1 MDPRLLEAIQ
11 ENDKVVFE
19 KLVQEDKRVLQ
30 QRSSDSSN
38 TSLHWAIM
46 KGKTE
51 IARAILELCP
61 DLVSAQNIR
70 GDTPL
75 HEACRVGNADM
86 VMLLLETKQ
95 AVATLLN
102 YNNESAFSI
111 ACSREHLDVVKL
123 LLNLSWLMDIEEARY
138 PSNALHQSVSR
149 DNTRVVRAILEA
161 RPSFASKSDQDGCLP
176 LHCACEKSSLEM
188 TKILL
193 EYAPQS
199 SMVLNNKGYAPLHLA
214 AMNGCAPIIL
224 EFLSRGS
231 QYVILFTKQG
241 DSLLHLAV
249 KSGSY
254 DAFIVMRDVF
264 TTIPHFLRFRDQHGN
279 TVLHLA
285 VSTGCYK
292 IAEYLIKVKLLD
304 LNDQNYSG
312 LTALDILEEV
322 AFPHE
327 KKWSLKD
334 LLVKAGGKRSIL
346 ISSTS
351 LVRETSDVDI
361 EHKDIKSPTSS
372 TSATTTHNSQP
383 SGAAAQTNYNTTRSE
398 TKQKPAEKELARDI
412 SDHLRKMQIEAL
424 QNSRNTIIVV
434 AVLIATVSFAAGISP
449 PGGVFQDGPMKG
461 KSILA
466 RTTAFKVFEISNTIA
481 LFTSLSVVI
490 TLIRII
496 PFRRKPLVRVLKIA
510 DRVMWVAVLCMG
522 ISFVAA
528 TWVITPHSGGT
539 EWMPV
544 LATAAGGSAL
554 GATFIVIAVI
564 FTIHWQRKRMWRKK
578 RTEGKVEEQPVEQF
592 AVEELEIKI
601 LGSASSD
608 IAPNYGLGY
617 HTY

>member
-19 KLVQEDKRVLQ
+19 ILVQEDKRVLQ

-38 TSLHWAIM
+38 TSL
-46 KGKTE
+46 
-51 IARAILELCP
+51 AILELCP

-75 HEACRVGNADM
+75 HEACRVGKADI
-86 VMLLLETKQ
+86 VTLLLETKPME
-95 AVATLLN
+95 ATQLN
-102 YNNESAFSI
+102 YNNET
-111 ACSREHLDVVKL
+111 CSRRHLGVVNL
-123 LLNLSWLMDIEEARY
+123 LLNQSWLMDIEEARY

-149 DNTRVVRAILEA
+149 ADRRVVRAILEA
-161 RPSFASKSDQDGCLP
+161 RPSFAWKCDQDGCLP

-199 SMVLNNKGYAPLHLA
+199 SMVLNNKGYVPLHLA
-214 AMNGCAPIIL
+214 AMNGCAPIIR
-224 EFLSRGS
+224 EFQSRAPECFN
-231 QYVILFTKQG
+231 LFTQQG
-241 DSLLHLAV
+241 DSVVHLAV
-249 KSGSY
+249 KSGSF

-264 TTIPHFLRFRDQHGN
+264 TTIPHFLLVRDQHDN

-285 VSTGCYK
+285 ISTGCYK
-292 IAEYLIKVKLLD
+292 MCYDVQIAEYLIKVKLLD
-304 LNDQNYSG
+304 LNAQNYSG

-322 AFPHE
+322 AFPDE
-327 KKWSLKD
+327 EKWSLAN
-334 LLVKAGGKRSIL
+334 LLVKAGGKRSIV

-351 LVRETSDVDI
+351 LVRESNDNGM
-361 EHKDIKSPTSS
+361 EHKDIKSPASS
-372 TSATTTHNSQP
+372 NGATTTHNSQP

-398 TKQKPAEKELARDI
+398 KNKKPTQKELARHT

-434 AVLIATVSFAAGISP
+434 AVLIATVSFAAGINP
-449 PGGVFQDGPMKG
+449 PGGVYQDGPMKG

-466 RTTAFKVFEISNTIA
+466 RATAFKVFEISNTFA

-496 PFRRKPLVRVLKIA
+496 PFRRKPL
-510 DRVMWVAVLCMG
+510 
-522 ISFVAA
+522 
-528 TWVITPHSGGT
+528 
-539 EWMPV
+539 
-544 LATAAGGSAL
+544 
-554 GATFIVIAVI
+554 
-564 FTIHWQRKRMWRKK
+564 RKRMWRKK

-601 LGSASSD
+601 LGSAKSD

>member
-1 MDPRLLEAIQ
+1 
-11 ENDKVVFE
+11 
-19 KLVQEDKRVLQ
+19 
-30 QRSSDSSN
+30 
-38 TSLHWAIM
+38 
-46 KGKTE
+46 
-51 IARAILELCP
+51 
-61 DLVSAQNIR
+61 
-70 GDTPL
+70 
-75 HEACRVGNADM
+75 
-86 VMLLLETKQ
+86 
-95 AVATLLN
+95 
-102 YNNESAFSI
+102 
-111 ACSREHLDVVKL
+111 
-123 LLNLSWLMDIEEARY
+123 MDIEEARY

-149 DNTRVVRAILEA
+149 ADRRVVRAILEA
-161 RPSFASKSDQDGCLP
+161 RPSFAWKCDQDGCLP

-199 SMVLNNKGYAPLHLA
+199 SMVLNNKGYVPLHLA
-214 AMNGCAPIIL
+214 AMNGCAPIIR
-224 EFLSRGS
+224 EFQSRAPECFN
-231 QYVILFTKQG
+231 LFTQQG
-241 DSLLHLAV
+241 DSVVHLAV
-249 KSGSY
+249 KSGSF

-264 TTIPHFLRFRDQHGN
+264 TTIPHFLLVRDQHDN

-285 VSTGCYK
+285 ISTGCYK

-304 LNDQNYSG
+304 LNAQNYSG

-322 AFPHE
+322 AFPDE
-327 KKWSLKD
+327 EKWSLAN
-334 LLVKAGGKRSIL
+334 LLVKAGGKRSIV

-351 LVRETSDVDI
+351 LVRESNDNGM
-361 EHKDIKSPTSS
+361 EHKDIKSPASS
-372 TSATTTHNSQP
+372 NGATTTHNSQP

-398 TKQKPAEKELARDI
+398 KNKKPTQKELARHT

-434 AVLIATVSFAAGISP
+434 AVLIATVSFAAGINP
-449 PGGVFQDGPMKG
+449 PGGVYQDGPMKG

-466 RTTAFKVFEISNTIA
+466 RATAFKVFEISNTFA

-522 ISFVAA
+522 ISFLAA

-564 FTIHWQRKRMWRKK
+564 FAIHWQRKRMWRKK

-601 LGSASSD
+601 LGSAKSD